1 MFEQHSALWTYLVP
15 YLFVYFFLILQI
27 LQNKFDDFK
36 HRIEAGSER
45 FTQCEELAQKLIASE
60 SPYAA
65 DIECR
70 EEQLRWVVCYMVS
83 DKLIEHNL
91 CVILVT

>member
-1 MFEQHSALWTYLVP
+1 M
-15 YLFVYFFLILQI
+15 LQV

-36 HRIEAGSER
+36 HRIEAGCER
-45 FTQCEELAQKLIASE
+45 FSQCEELAKKLIASE

-70 EEQLRWVVCYMVS
+70 QEQLRCVVYCAS
-83 DKLIEHNL
+83 TQLTGK
-91 CVILVT
+91 

>member
-1 MFEQHSALWTYLVP
+1 M
-15 YLFVYFFLILQI
+15 LQV
-27 LQNKFDDFK
+27 LQNKFDDFQ

-45 FTQCEELAQKLIASE
+45 FTQCEELAKKLIASE

-70 EEQLRWVVCYMVS
+70 QEQLRWVVCYVS
-83 DKLIEHNL
+83 IQ
-91 CVILVT
+91 CQRS

>member
-1 MFEQHSALWTYLVP
+1 M
-15 YLFVYFFLILQI
+15 LQV

-36 HRIEAGSER
+36 HRIEAG
-45 FTQCEELAQKLIASE
+45 CEELAKKLIASE

-70 EEQLRWVVCYMVS
+70 QEQLRCVVYCAS
-83 DKLIEHNL
+83 TQLTGK
-91 CVILVT
+91 